1 LSVHLELWW
10 DRGLS
15 VQRDETPQGQ
25 QQVNAMALV
34 RATGLGFA
42 AILTGGFVAVA
53 SSSGASAQA
62 NCEMYGRMALQQMQQ
77 NIQQKCNLTG
87 PEWSSD
93 LKAHTTWC
101 GSVGPDQWKV
111 QLQKRDQALATC
123 AAPKK

>member
-1 LSVHLELWW
+1 MKLNRS
-10 DRGLS
+10 S
-15 VQRDETPQGQ
+15 
-25 QQVNAMALV
+25 
-34 RATGLGFA
+34 GLGLA
-42 AILTGGFVAVA
+42 AIAGLAVIA
-53 SSSGASAQA
+53 STTGASAQA

-77 NIQQKCNLTG
+77 NIQLKCNMTG

-111 QLQKRDQALATC
+111 QLQKRDQALAAC